1 MNNLQNI
8 PEPVFKE
15 LVVKTKNGKQVKRLF
30 RKWGEV
36 RLIKANGEVKV
47 LRKGGYERVHKT
59 TYSKK
64 KKQEEK
70 SNE

>member
-1 MNNLQNI
+1 MRDFMEI

-15 LVVKTKNGKQVKRLF
+15 LEVKTRNGKKVKKLF

-47 LRKGGYERVHKT
+47 IRKGGYERVNKT
-59 TYSKK
+59 QYSKK
-64 KKQEEK
+64 KKEEK